1 MTRRSAAF
9 SLCLVEQMNSVLKI
23 ARQDIRAFL
32 AHFTDERLAALLAH
46 AQDSKLAFYSCCC
59 LVGAATADHALQGRK
74 NSWGERENREPHY
87 VRALDLPGSDEAEWA
102 FGYGL
107 LAGARVWSEASRD
120 ALRRRRLIPILKA
133 ELRRRQA
140 TPPLIRKRLETSS

>member
-1 MTRRSAAF
+1 
-9 SLCLVEQMNSVLKI
+9 MNSVLKV

-32 AHFTDERLAALLAH
+32 THFSDERLAALLAH

-59 LVGAATADHALQGRK
+59 LVGAATANHPLQGRK
-74 NSWGERENREPHY
+74 GSWSEQEKREPHY

-102 FGYGL
+102 FGHGL
-107 LAGARVWSEASRD
+107 LAGERIWSEASRD

-133 ELRRRQA
+133 ELRRRQSSRR
-140 TPPLIRKRLETSS
+140 LNRKRFERTL